1 MVSLTISLSFNGEEK
16 TLVSSDKIKV
26 EEKQLDSPDKIEEEE
41 RKLVS
46 PNKIKHFVFSRF
58 FPHQDP
64 NYPHDVCDVDFLKE
78 QVLLVPNI
86 LRSLENQTCKNFEVV
101 FLANDNYFS
110 DPKYEFIFTALK
122 NTTLP
127 VKVIKRVD
135 MVPLLKGA
143 YDNYD
148 FVIQSRL
155 DFDDFMCKDAVADIQ
170 SKVTECDSILAYG
183 YCKGYEYI
191 YGELHFWYNL
201 LNEIGHLGMLQ
212 SLILKSSFAKKIPPI
227 MIGINHSKIKILLK
241 EFLEKNGIEFTEKMF
256 QQNTSKNAFIYFRHE
271 YSYKLNLNKNLSQLK
286 VPNPNYRLTT
296 SYITKEQLKDEFGFF
311 HELKSII

>member
-16 TLVSSDKIKV
+16 TLVVSDKV
-26 EEKQLDSPDKIEEEE
+26 EEEEKKLD
-41 RKLVS
+41 S
-46 PNKIKHFVFSRF
+46 PNKIKHFIFSRF
-58 FPHQDP
+58 FPYQDP

-86 LRSLENQTCKNFEVV
+86 LRSLENQTCKNFELV

-122 NTTLP
+122 DTTLP
-127 VKVIKRVD
+127 VKVIKKVD
-135 MVPLLKGA
+135 MVPLLKDA

-155 DFDDFMCKDAVADIQ
+155 DFDDFMCKDAVADTQ
-170 SKVTECDSILAYG
+170 SKVNECDSVLAYG

-191 YGELHFWYNL
+191 YDELYFFYNL
-201 LNEIGHLGMLQ
+201 IGDVGHHSLLQ

-227 MIGINHSKIKILLK
+227 MIGLNHSKIKILLK

-271 YSYKLNLNKNLSQLK
+271 CSYKLNLKKLSQLK
-286 VPNPNYRLTT
+286 VPNPNSRLTT
-296 SYITKEQLKDEFGFF
+296 SYITKEQLKNEFGFF
-311 HELKSII
+311 HELKSIT